1 MVPEMAGL
9 TPAESASLEAASRR
23 DSEISG
29 RRRRAHGVVHTPV
42 PLCRYVVQRLHVR
55 LQSAGLPKGLRTP
68 RLTVIDP
75 ACGTGAFFASLLRFV
90 DAPKRLTLRGI
101 DLDAAALSA
110 ARAALGRPPGVDLD
124 WIHADALALP
134 NLAEVDGPLAL
145 IGNPPWAGRSA
156 SKVRASEAHL
166 EAFRRDVNGVRLEER
181 KLGVLSDSYVRFFA
195 WAHAAFEKRPGAFAF
210 VSNASFLDGPV
221 HRGMRGA
228 LIRRFPFIEL
238 TDLGGSSLVARP
250 RGVEDDNVFG
260 VRPGVVVAVG
270 ARPAHAVTPK
280 VTYARVLGSKDAK
293 LRALAEVEPS
303 FSAIP
308 SPPPNHLF
316 VPTEGAD
323 FPEEWQSIDALVPF
337 HREGVQTNRDA
348 VLVDASRDTLLS
360 RMQAFAM
367 GLRLPLLDVLEKKSA
382 HYDPEAARRL
392 VLAALND
399 DPEGTSWIRPIEYR
413 PYDTRYFVSLS
424 KVCHRPR
431 ATLQRAI
438 DASRFSLVTVRKD
451 RGGRP
456 WNHVFATKT
465 IVDNC
470 LLSARSSC
478 RARAF
483 PTHGPSG
490 EKNLSELGRRWAKEI
505 SGDERPE
512 ALLEYALAWWLSP
525 TYQRRFAGV
534 LRHDYP
540 KLPPPGKYAESQR
553 EAGKRALETM
563 LSRERMEVPG
573 FVGHWNVT
581 GPAEMTAA
589 EALCD
594 ERVNA
599 SNRKLFSS

>member
-1 MVPEMAGL
+1 MVAEMPGL
-9 TPAESASLEAASRR
+9 TSAESASLDAATRR
-23 DSEISG
+23 DGEISG
-29 RRRRAHGVVHTPV
+29 SRRRTHGVVHTPV
-42 PLCRYVVQRLHVR
+42 PLCRYVVQRLHLT

-90 DAPKRLTLRGI
+90 DAPKHLTLRGI
-101 DLDAAALSA
+101 DLDADALSA
-110 ARAALGRPPGVDLD
+110 ARAALGRPSGVHLD
-124 WIHADALALP
+124 WVHADALAMP

-145 IGNPPWAGRSA
+145 IGNPPWAGRTA
-156 SKVRASEAHL
+156 SRVSASEAHL
-166 EAFRRDVNGVRLEER
+166 EAFRRDADGVRLEER

-195 WAHAAFEKRPGAFAF
+195 WAHAAFEHRPGAFAF

-228 LIRRFPFIEL
+228 LIRRFPCMEL
-238 TDLGGSSLVARP
+238 TDLGGSSLVARA
-250 RGVEDDNVFG
+250 RGVEDENVFG

-270 ARPAHAVTPK
+270 ARPTHSVKPQ
-280 VTYARVLGSKDAK
+280 VTYVRVKGTKDDK
-293 LRALAEVEPS
+293 LRTLAEVEPS
-303 FSAIP
+303 FTAIP
-308 SPPPNHLF
+308 SLPPSHLF

-323 FPEEWQSIDALVPF
+323 FPDDWQSIDALIPF

-348 VLVDASRDTLLS
+348 VLVDVSRETLLS

-367 GLRLPLLDVLEKKSA
+367 GLRLPLLEVLEKKSP
-382 HYDPEAARRL
+382 HYDPEAARAL
-392 VLAALND
+392 VLAALTD

-413 PYDTRYFVSLS
+413 PYDQRFFVSLS

-438 DASRFSLVTVRKD
+438 DASSFSLVTVRKD

-456 WNHVFATKT
+456 WNHVFATTT
-465 IVDNC
+465 IIDNC

-483 PTHGPSG
+483 PTHGPDG
-490 EKNLSELGRRWAKEI
+490 KDNLSDLGRRWAEKI
-505 SGDERPE
+505 SGDASPE
-512 ALLEYALAWWLSP
+512 ALLQYAFSWWLSP
-525 TYQRRFAGV
+525 TYQRHFAGV

-540 KLPPPGKYAESQR
+540 KLPPPGRDAESQR
-553 EAGKRALETM
+553 EAGKRALDT
-563 LSRERMEVPG
+563 LLKRQRMEAAS

-581 GPAEMTAA
+581 GPAEMAAA

-594 ERVNA
+594 DRVNT
-599 SNRKLFSS
+599 SEQGPFSP

>member
-1 MVPEMAGL
+1 MSGL
-9 TPAESASLEAASRR
+9 TPAESASLDAASRR
-23 DSEISG
+23 DGEISG
-29 RRRRAHGVVHTPV
+29 SRRRTHGVVHTPV
-42 PLCRYVVQRLHVR
+42 ALCRYVVQRLHLR

-90 DAPKRLTLRGI
+90 DDPKHLTLRGI
-101 DLDAAALSA
+101 DLDPAALSS
-110 ARAALGRPPGVDLD
+110 ARAALGRPAGVHLD

-134 NLAEVDGPLAL
+134 HLAEVDGPLAI
-145 IGNPPWAGRSA
+145 IGNPPWASRTA
-156 SKVRASEAHL
+156 SKVSASEAHL

-195 WAHAAFEKRPGAFAF
+195 WAHAAFEHRPGAFAF

-228 LIRRFPFIEL
+228 LLRRFPSIEL
-238 TDLGGSSLVARP
+238 TDLGGSSLVARA

-270 ARPAHAVTPK
+270 ARPMHAVK
-280 VTYARVLGSKDAK
+280 AQVTYARVLGTKDDK
-293 LRALAEVEPS
+293 LRSLAEAEPS
-303 FSAIP
+303 FSALP
-308 SPPPNHLF
+308 SLPPSHLF
-316 VPTEGAD
+316 VPTEGAE
-323 FPEEWQSIDALVPF
+323 FPAHWQSIDTLIPF

-348 VLVDASRDTLLS
+348 VLVDASRETLLS
-360 RMQAFAM
+360 RMQSFAM
-367 GLRLPLLDVLEKKSA
+367 GLRLPLLEVLEKKSA

-399 DPEGTSWIRPIEYR
+399 DPAGTTWIRPIEYR

-431 ATLQRAI
+431 AALQRAI
-438 DASRFSLVTVRKD
+438 DASSFSLVTVRKD

-456 WNHVFATKT
+456 WNHVFATTT
-465 IVDNC
+465 IIDNC

-483 PTHGPSG
+483 PTHGPG
-490 EKNLSELGRRWAKEI
+490 GDANLSELGRRWAKDI
-505 SGDERPE
+505 SGDESPE
-512 ALLEYALAWWLSP
+512 ALLEYAFAWWLSP
-525 TYQRRFAGV
+525 TYQRHFAGV

-540 KLPPPGKYAESQR
+540 RLPPPGKNAKSQR

-563 LSRERMEVPG
+563 LKRERMESAG

-581 GPAEMTAA
+581 GPTEMHAA

-594 ERVNA
+594 DHVNA
-599 SNRKLFSS
+599 SNQGLFSS